1 MVCVCRRWVWGGGG
15 HARCGTDFDIFQ
27 AQGRLG
33 EAEALYA
40 RAFAVG
46 GAALGPRHPDVAV
59 WCSNLA
65 GLFQVRS
72 FVCARARASLSASFL
87 SPSLSLSASSFS
99 LRFASPL
106 CRPWGGPR
114 GEDGGEVLSTV
125 GSVARPIPRHI
136 AMFGPASPARRIPSH
151 ASPLRS
157 KAATT
162 RPSRCSSGASRSER
176 QEHVSRPARPAPS
189 RPHPTAARSLARSHT
204 GDARFARDC
213 RRPPS
218 LLGDVAFSHS
228 LLGGAKP
235 PTPLRAPACS
245 CRRPRPSRGLLAPRS
260 RLAPFFPRGFARCPR
275 AAARRVVQQPRGA
288 LSGASSRRRLLCVA
302 TTIPSCQSHM
312 RVSRSRL
319 ASSRRRS

>member
-106 CRPWGGPR
+106 CRPWGVP
-114 GEDGGEVLSTV
+114 GGRTGGRSDRPWALSHVPFRDT
-125 GSVARPIPRHI
+125 SRCSALHLRPV
-136 AMFGPASPARRIPSH
+136 
-151 ASPLRS
+151 ASPL
-157 KAATT
+157 THLL
-162 RPSRCSSGASRSER
+162 SGARPLRRGRAAVRAERLDPRGRSMCLAP
-176 QEHVSRPARPAPS
+176 PALPPLAPIPPP
-189 RPHPTAARSLARSHT
+189 RARSLARI
-204 GDARFARDC
+204 
-213 RRPPS
+213 
-218 LLGDVAFSHS
+218 
-228 LLGGAKP
+228 
-235 PTPLRAPACS
+235 RA
-245 CRRPRPSRGLLAPRS
+245 
-260 RLAPFFPRGFARCPR
+260 
-275 AAARRVVQQPRGA
+275 
-288 LSGASSRRRLLCVA
+288 
-302 TTIPSCQSHM
+302 T
-312 RVSRSRL
+312 RVSRATAGDRRL
-319 ASSRRRS
+319 Y